1 MELDVKELFSDIAC
15 LHRKPGDLAAY
26 KTAAKA
32 ATANIPG
39 KMVSGGTV
47 GRIPMANAI
56 IPPA

>member
-1 MELDVKELFSDIAC
+1 MKFDVKNLVSDMTC
-15 LHRKPGDLAAY
+15 LHRKPGDLDAY

-32 ATANIPG
+32 ATANVPG

>member
-1 MELDVKELFSDIAC
+1 MTC
-15 LHRKPGDLAAY
+15 LHRKPGDLEAY

>member
-1 MELDVKELFSDIAC
+1 MQIDVTDLFTDMTC
-15 LHRKPGDLAAY
+15 LHRKPGDLEAY